1 MFVLR
6 RSARALLAGLVFASC
21 SAAASSETFW
31 GIGQAKDGD
40 SLMVGSREV
49 RLFGIDAPEFDQ
61 QCKRAGQSWAC
72 GSEAHDRLS
81 QLATG
86 RDIRCVSVETDQ
98 YGRFLSRCSVGGTD
112 LNRAMVALG
121 YAVAFRRYSL
131 DYVSA
136 QASAKAARRGLWSG
150 EFEMPSEFRYS
161 GLTTTRP
168 RAAGRG
174 RCGNL
179 LAMVGL
185 ARCVGSRAIGTGE
198 GSGSTICQACPT
210 TTRLE
215 LSRPSARRL
224 RRKPRDTEGPW
235 QGPDLGRRT
244 ADW

>member
-6 RSARALLAGLVFASC
+6 RPTRSLLAGLALASC

-61 QCKRAGQSWAC
+61 QCKRAGRSWAC
-72 GSEAHDRLS
+72 GSEARERLS

-86 RDIRCVSVETDQ
+86 RDVRCVSVETDQ
-98 YGRFLSRCSVGGTD
+98 YGRFLSRCSAGGTD
-112 LNRAMVALG
+112 LNRAMVASG

-136 QASAKAARRGLWSG
+136 EASAKAARRGLWSG
-150 EFEMPSEFRYS
+150 EFEMPSEFRHS
-161 GLTTTRP
+161 GSTISRP

-174 RCGNL
+174 EIR
-179 LAMVGL
+179 
-185 ARCVGSRAIGTGE
+185 IPTG
-198 GSGSTICQACPT
+198 
-210 TTRLE
+210 
-215 LSRPSARRL
+215 SARTSPVCRIKGNRN
-224 RRKPRDTEGPW
+224 RRGQWIYHLPGMPYYDQTRAEQTFCTEAEARAAGY
-235 QGPDLGRRT
+235 RR
-244 ADW
+244 AVVRP